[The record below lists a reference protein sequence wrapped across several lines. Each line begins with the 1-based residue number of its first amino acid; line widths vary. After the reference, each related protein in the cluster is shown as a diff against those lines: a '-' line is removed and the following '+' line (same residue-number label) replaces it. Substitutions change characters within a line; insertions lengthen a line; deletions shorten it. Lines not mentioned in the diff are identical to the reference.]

1 MYNVF
6 MITKLDE
13 KNFDEYTKSGLKVV
27 EFFAEWCGY
36 CKRQKP
42 ILEEMEK
49 VNIGQIDAEKS
60 PSIARK
66 FNVNGFPTMIIMK
79 NGNEVD
85 RLVGFHSKY
94 DIMNVVMKYLK

>member
-1 MYNVF
+1 

-36 CKRQKP
+36 CKMQKP

-66 FNVNGFPTMIIMK
+66 FNVNCFPTMIIMK